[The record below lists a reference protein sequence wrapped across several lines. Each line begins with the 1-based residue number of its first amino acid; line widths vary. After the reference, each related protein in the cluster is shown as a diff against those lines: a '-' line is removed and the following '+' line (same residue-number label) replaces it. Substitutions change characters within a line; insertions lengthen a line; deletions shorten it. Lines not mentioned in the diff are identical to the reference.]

1 MYCTNTR
8 SSTATT
14 TDSPYKYLTEAPV
27 HGQKMSWDSNC
38 WIRMRTIWRIRLIED
53 AAGYRPAHN
62 TFWDVHNS
70 SQYQPNR
77 LMLLWISLA
86 GETLLNW
93 LLCSADISETLNQ
106 SEVRFHKLK
115 KLSTKIY
122 FKWMVEP
129 QQWAKISPAHST
141 LPDGENKFSNE
152 VRPSPEVKLSP

>member
-122 FKWMVEP
+122 FKWMVVYP
-129 QQWAKISPAHST
+129 IITRAGQTIKLWASSFIY
-141 LPDGENKFSNE
+141 
-152 VRPSPEVKLSP
+152 